1 MPIPY
6 LLVFERTP
14 PEYIVFA
21 SSNCLK
27 AIGYTPDEM
36 VGTSALDYSSDPY
49 AKHYSCAWPADN
61 PELGV
66 TMMPHNLVHKDGSYI
81 FTHYIAINCSGHIFA
96 LITAYP
102 ELGRVAMNGDSMLY
116 KLQHELSFAEEYK
129 GEGSTHS
136 TQDSAASHLPP
147 LPPPP
152 NTGAGAG
159 AGAVAAEPTQST
171 ADAMPPSESVAE
183 LVNPDHPLVTKE
195 SLYKA
200 HIYTARAS
208 RAKACFILNYIETAD
223 DNPGSQ
229 GPTIDFVTNSVSEI
243 FGGDTDGHE
252 IMDKPFLSLVAPQDI
267 TKAAVYLDNLHKVT
281 RPQLCGLRLL
291 RDPTGASS
299 APQTSNGGNDDDEY
313 IRVELFGASSDDKL
327 LLLCQKRREK
337 SDAPFP
343 LVPGKMPVGEISKLP
358 PKDSGDSA
366 SQYMTLE
373 QIISSNPDTTDV
385 DGHWSEVMF

>member
-129 GEGSTHS
+129 GEGSTHN

-147 LPPPP
+147 LPPP
-152 NTGAGAG
+152 NTGA
-159 AGAVAAEPTQST
+159 AAAAQPTQST
-171 ADAMPPSESVAE
+171 ADAIPSSGSVAD

-195 SLYKA
+195 SLYRA

-223 DNPGSQ
+223 DNPASQ

-291 RDPTGASS
+291 RDPTRASS
-299 APQTSNGGNDDDEY
+299 APQTSNDGNDDDEY

-337 SDAPFP
+337 SDAPLP